1 MIHPSK
7 MRPGELKKVR
17 KTKNKLKKN
26 EWVAKLEFVSFP
38 AAGAAKLS
46 TGRGDQEMKLVNK
59 KCCCRAT
66 KTNARSQGMT
76 AARERPAKKHEKSLK
91 SRVALQGLHCVSCVL
106 LVSQRILLSVSG
118 FLRWNIIFSRSST
131 FFQIGG
137 QVHKKQCKNMSFPS
151 LFWARPSQSETPRL
165 QFHTKRHG
173 KIMDLKVH
181 KK

>member
-1 MIHPSK
+1 MSGL
-7 MRPGELKKVR
+7 RNWSL
-17 KTKNKLKKN
+17 
-26 EWVAKLEFVSFP
+26 VSFP

-76 AARERPAKKHEKSLK
+76 AARERPAQKHEKSLK

-118 FLRWNIIFSRSST
+118 FLRWNIIFLEIIHLFSNWGT
-131 FFQIGG
+131 GTQKTMQKHEF
-137 QVHKKQCKNMSFPS
+137 S
-151 LFWARPSQSETPRL
+151 LFVLRPPES
-165 QFHTKRHG
+165 K
-173 KIMDLKVH
+173 
-181 KK
+181 